1 MFGHLGSSWSRLGL
15 VDFDSERKVEPGLVH
30 TFPILFGPTCSPLGS
45 GWNRRSQASLH
56 NHVSHSTY
64 ITSANIPL
72 LKQTQWAGQHILPL
86 VGETGLVYLLNN
98 NSDYPRGEPKSEHR
112 HFRKNFPVD
121 LLVFLVPSLSTVQGL
136 SLVMV
141 IQAKLFICS
150 TSVHDLDG
158 TPKRIVLML
167 HR

>member
-1 MFGHLGSSWSRLGL
+1 M
-15 VDFDSERKVEPGLVH
+15 
-30 TFPILFGPTCSPLGS
+30 
-45 GWNRRSQASLH
+45 
-56 NHVSHSTY
+56 
-64 ITSANIPL
+64 

-86 VGETGLVYLLNN
+86 LGETGLVYLLNN
-98 NSDYPRGEPKSEHR
+98 NSNYPRGEPKSEHR

-158 TPKRIVLML
+158 TPKRIRYNERKPSWRPKTIVSVLTFLGPGWLDVILVHPEPITVIKLLESAISFVHSLLPQRPGVMSIVL
-167 HR
+167 KPME